1 MSEQEK
7 LQRDGCSHQFN
18 EVFRRLDAVEKFDRD
33 LLDGKLDTFTQ
44 AITKFEILFSKQDET
59 VKGIMD
65 KFDEYRKENIEVGKQ
80 RDLVVKELS
89 DNVMKTTEQLVTI
102 NNQQNTLSDKIEKIS
117 EDVKT
122 ANEKYKIDFQSIWKN
137 VLTTLITTGTIGFIS
152 FLIYTYAKSL

>member
-18 EVFRRLDAVEKFDRD
+18 EVFRRLNAVEKFDRE

-44 AITKFEILFSKQDET
+44 AITKFEVLLSKQDET
-59 VKGIMD
+59 IKGIMD
-65 KFDEYRKENIEVGKQ
+65 KFDEYRKDNIEVGKQ

-89 DNVMKTTEQLVTI
+89 YNVMKTTQQLVTI
-102 NNQQNTLSDKIEKIS
+102 NNQQNALSGKIEKIS

-122 ANEKYKIDFQSIWKN
+122 ANEKYKIDFQAIWKN

>member
-33 LLDGKLDTFTQ
+33 LLDGKLGTFTQ
-44 AITKFEILFSKQDET
+44 AITKFEVLFSKQDET
-59 VKGIMD
+59 VKGIME

-102 NNQQNTLSDKIEKIS
+102 NNQQNALSDKIEKIS

-122 ANEKYKIDFQSIWKN
+122 TNEKFKIDFIAIGKT

>member
-18 EVFRRLDAVEKFDRD
+18 EVFRRLDAVEKFDKD
-33 LLDGKLDTFTQ
+33 LQEGKIDKFTQ
-44 AITKFEILFSKQDET
+44 AITKFEVLFSKQDET
-59 VKGIMD
+59 IKGIMD
-65 KFDEYRKENIEVGKQ
+65 KFDEYRRENIEVGKQ

-102 NNQQNTLSDKIEKIS
+102 NNQQKALSDKIEKIS
-117 EDVKT
+117 DDVKT

>member
-44 AITKFEILFSKQDET
+44 AITKFEVLFSKQDET
-59 VKGIMD
+59 IKGIMD

-102 NNQQNTLSDKIEKIS
+102 NNQQNALSDKIEKIS

-122 ANEKYKIDFQSIWKN
+122 ANEKFKIDFIAIGKT

>member
-7 LQRDGCSHQFN
+7 LQREACGLQFK
-18 EVFRRLDAVEKFDRD
+18 EIFRRLDAVEKSDKD
-33 LLDGKLDTFTQ
+33 LQEGKIDKFTE
-44 AITKFEILFSKQDET
+44 AIIRYEMLFTKQDET
-59 VKGIMD
+59 MKNIMD

-89 DNVMKTTEQLVTI
+89 DNVMKTTQELVKI
-102 NNQQNTLSDKIEKIS
+102 NDQQKAFSDKIEKIS
-117 EDVKT
+117 DDVKT
-122 ANEKYKIDFQSIWKN
+122 ANEKYKIDFQTIWKN

>member
-7 LQRDGCSHQFN
+7 IQRESCGHQFN
-18 EVFRRLDAVEKFDRD
+18 EVYRRLNAVEKFDRD
-33 LLDGKLDTFTQ
+33 LLDGKIDTFTQ

-59 VKGIMD
+59 IKGIMD
-65 KFDEYRKENIEVGKQ
+65 KFDEYRRENIEVGKQ

-102 NNQQNTLSDKIEKIS
+102 NNQQKTLSDKTEKIS

-122 ANEKYKIDFQSIWKN
+122 ANEKYKIDFQAIWKN

>member
-1 MSEQEK
+1 MPEQEK

-59 VKGIMD
+59 IKGIMD
-65 KFDEYRKENIEVGKQ
+65 KFDEYRRENIEVGKQ

-89 DNVMKTTEQLVTI
+89 DNVMKITEQLVTI
-102 NNQQNTLSDKIEKIS
+102 NNQQKTLSDKTEKIS

-122 ANEKYKIDFQSIWKN
+122 ANEKYKIDFQAIWKN

>member
-1 MSEQEK
+1 M
-7 LQRDGCSHQFN
+7 L
-18 EVFRRLDAVEKFDRD
+18 
-33 LLDGKLDTFTQ
+33 FT
-44 AITKFEILFSKQDET
+44 KQDDT
-59 VKGIMD
+59 MKSIMD

-80 RDLVVKELS
+80 RDEVVKELS
-89 DNVMKTTEQLVTI
+89 VNVMKTTEQLVTI
-102 NNQQNTLSDKIEKIS
+102 NDQQKALTEKIEKIS

>member
-7 LQRDGCSHQFN
+7 LQREACGLQFK
-18 EVFRRLDAVEKFDRD
+18 EIFRRLDTVEKSDKE
-33 LLDGKLDTFTQ
+33 LQEGKIDKFTE
-44 AITKFEILFSKQDET
+44 AIIRYEMLFTKQDET
-59 VKGIMD
+59 IKGIMD
-65 KFDEYRKENIEVGKQ
+65 KFDEYRRENVEVGKQ

-89 DNVMKTTEQLVTI
+89 DNVMKTTQELVKI
-102 NNQQNTLSDKIEKIS
+102 NDQQKAFSDKIEKIS
-117 EDVKT
+117 EDVKC

>member
-18 EVFRRLDAVEKFDRD
+18 EVFRRLDAVEKYDKD
-33 LLDGKLDTFTQ
+33 LQDGKLDTFTQ
-44 AITKFEILFSKQDET
+44 AIVKFEVLFSKQDDT
-59 VKGIMD
+59 IKGIMD
-65 KFDEYRKENIEVGKQ
+65 KFDEYRRENVEVGKQ

-89 DNVMKTTEQLVTI
+89 DNVMKTTQELVKI
-102 NNQQNTLSDKIEKIS
+102 NDQQKAFSDKIEKIS
-117 EDVKT
+117 DDVKT

>member
-33 LLDGKLDTFTQ
+33 LLGGKLDTFTQ
-44 AITKFEILFSKQDET
+44 AITKFEVLFSKQDET
-59 VKGIMD
+59 IKGIMD
-65 KFDEYRKENIEVGKQ
+65 KFDEYRRENIEVGKQ

-89 DNVMKTTEQLVTI
+89 DNVMKTTEQLVAI
-102 NNQQNTLSDKIEKIS
+102 NNQQNALSDKIEKIS

-122 ANEKYKIDFQSIWKN
+122 ANEKYKIDFQTIWKN
-137 VLTTLITTGTIGFIS
+137 VLTTLITTGAIGFIS

>member
-7 LQRDGCSHQFN
+7 LQRDGCSQQFN

-33 LLDGKLDTFTQ
+33 LRDGKLDTFTQ

-59 VKGIMD
+59 IKGIMD

-102 NNQQNTLSDKIEKIS
+102 NTQQNALSDKIEKIS

-122 ANEKYKIDFQSIWKN
+122 ANEKFKIDFIAIGKT

>member
-18 EVFRRLDAVEKFDRD
+18 EVYRRLNAVEKFDKD
-33 LLDGKLDTFTQ
+33 LQEGKIDKFTE
-44 AITKFEILFSKQDET
+44 AIIRYEMLFTKQDET
-59 VKGIMD
+59 MKNIMD

-80 RDLVVKELS
+80 RDEIVKELS
-89 DNVMKTTEQLVTI
+89 ANVMKTTEELVKI
-102 NNQQNTLSDKIEKIS
+102 NDQQKAFSDKIEKIS
-117 EDVKT
+117 DDVKT

>member
-7 LQRDGCSHQFN
+7 LQRESCGLQFK
-18 EVFRRLDAVEKFDRD
+18 EVFRRLDAIEKNEKD
-33 LLDGKLDTFTQ
+33 LQDGKLDTFTQ

-59 VKGIMD
+59 IKGIMD
-65 KFDEYRKENIEVGKQ
+65 KFDEYRRENVEVGKQ

-102 NNQQNTLSDKIEKIS
+102 NNQQKALSDKIEKIS
-117 EDVKT
+117 DDVKT

>member
-7 LQRDGCSHQFN
+7 LQREACGLQFK
-18 EVFRRLDAVEKFDRD
+18 EVFRRLDAVEKSDKE
-33 LLDGKLDTFTQ
+33 LQEGKLDTFTQ

-59 VKGIMD
+59 IKGIMD
-65 KFDEYRKENIEVGKQ
+65 KFDEYRRENVEVGKQ

-89 DNVMKTTEQLVTI
+89 DNVMKTTQELVKI
-102 NNQQNTLSDKIEKIS
+102 NDQQKAFSDKIEKIS

-122 ANEKYKIDFQSIWKN
+122 VNEKYKIDFQSIWKN

>member
-18 EVFRRLDAVEKFDRD
+18 EVFRRLNAVEKFDRE

-44 AITKFEILFSKQDET
+44 AITKFEVLFSKQDET
-59 VKGIMD
+59 IKGIMD
-65 KFDEYRKENIEVGKQ
+65 KFDEYRKDNIEVGKQ

-102 NNQQNTLSDKIEKIS
+102 NNQQNALSGKIEKIS

-122 ANEKYKIDFQSIWKN
+122 ANEKYKIDFQAIWKN
-137 VLTTLITTGTIGFIS
+137 VLTTLVTTGTIGFIS

>member
-7 LQRDGCSHQFN
+7 LQREACGLQFK
-18 EVFRRLDAVEKFDRD
+18 EIFRRLDTVEKSDKE
-33 LLDGKLDTFTQ
+33 LQEGKIDKFTE
-44 AITKFEILFSKQDET
+44 AIIRYEMLFTKQDET
-59 VKGIMD
+59 IKGIMD
-65 KFDEYRKENIEVGKQ
+65 KFDEYRRENVEVGKQ

-89 DNVMKTTEQLVTI
+89 DNVMKTTQELVKI
-102 NNQQNTLSDKIEKIS
+102 NDQQKAFSDKIEKIS

>member
-7 LQRDGCSHQFN
+7 LQREACGLQFK
-18 EVFRRLDAVEKFDRD
+18 EIFRRLDAVEKSDKE
-33 LLDGKLDTFTQ
+33 LQEGKIDKFTE
-44 AITKFEILFSKQDET
+44 AIIRYEMLFNKQDET
-59 VKGIMD
+59 MKNIMD

-80 RDLVVKELS
+80 RDEVVKELS
-89 DNVMKTTEQLVTI
+89 ANVMKTTEELVKI
-102 NNQQNTLSDKIEKIS
+102 NDQQKALSEKIEKIS
-117 EDVKT
+117 DDVKT

>member
-18 EVFRRLDAVEKFDRD
+18 EVFRRLNAVEKFDRD

-59 VKGIMD
+59 IKGIMD
-65 KFDEYRKENIEVGKQ
+65 KFDEYRRENVEVGKQ

-89 DNVMKTTEQLVTI
+89 DNVMKTTQELVKI
-102 NNQQNTLSDKIEKIS
+102 NDQQKAFSDKIEKIS

>member
-33 LLDGKLDTFTQ
+33 LLDGKIDTFTQ

-59 VKGIMD
+59 IKGIMD
-65 KFDEYRKENIEVGKQ
+65 KFDEYRRENIEVGKQ

-102 NNQQNTLSDKIEKIS
+102 NNQQKALSDKIEKIS
-117 EDVKT
+117 DDVKT
-122 ANEKYKIDFQSIWKN
+122 ANEKYKIDFQTIWKN

>member
-18 EVFRRLDAVEKFDRD
+18 EVYRRLNVVEKFDRD

-44 AITKFEILFSKQDET
+44 AITKFEVLFSKQDET
-59 VKGIMD
+59 VKGIME

-102 NNQQNTLSDKIEKIS
+102 NNQQNALSDKIEKIS

-137 VLTTLITTGTIGFIS
+137 VLTTLITTSTIGFIS

>member
-7 LQRDGCSHQFN
+7 LQRESCGLQFK
-18 EVFRRLDAVEKFDRD
+18 ELFRRLDAAEKFDRD

-44 AITKFEILFSKQDET
+44 AITKFEVLFTKQDDT
-59 VKGIMD
+59 IKGIMD
-65 KFDEYRKENIEVGKQ
+65 KFDEYRRENVEVGKQ

-89 DNVMKTTEQLVTI
+89 DNVMKTTQELVKI
-102 NNQQNTLSDKIEKIS
+102 NDQQNALSDKIEKIS
-117 EDVKT
+117 DDVKT

-137 VLTTLITTGTIGFIS
+137 VITTLITTGTIGFIS

>member
-7 LQRDGCSHQFN
+7 LQRDVCSHQFN
-18 EVFRRLDAVEKFDRD
+18 EVFRRLDAVEKYDKD
-33 LLDGKLDTFTQ
+33 LQDGKLDTFTQ

-65 KFDEYRKENIEVGKQ
+65 KFDEYRRENIEVGKQ

-102 NNQQNTLSDKIEKIS
+102 NNQQKVLSDKIEKIS
-117 EDVKT
+117 DDVKT

>member
-18 EVFRRLDAVEKFDRD
+18 EVFRRLNAVEKFDRE

-65 KFDEYRKENIEVGKQ
+65 KFDEYRKDNIEVGKQ

-102 NNQQNTLSDKIEKIS
+102 NNQQNALSGKIEKIS

-122 ANEKYKIDFQSIWKN
+122 ANEKYKIDFQAIWKN
-137 VLTTLITTGTIGFIS
+137 VLTTLVTTGTIGFIS